1 MHKRSEKHLTLL
13 LALTL
18 ILGAVHAT
26 AGGVAA
32 ESQPTDMGITGK
44 IVSISGSSL
53 ALYAAEMSV
62 PTGNIGTPPQG
73 GNPGQ
78 GSMPPQGGQPSEG
91 GQQQPGGGQPPQDGQ
106 EPPTPPDGANGQQP
120 PDLPSGQAGPGEF
133 PGITAGGQGAMPTM
147 EWTFST
153 EQTVYTLSQTTEVF
167 ENVLG
172 VTANIATGQL
182 ATGDVVRIW
191 QNDAG
196 EVTRI
201 ERMQTI

>member
-18 ILGAVHAT
+18 ILGAAHAT
-26 AGGVAA
+26 SGGVAA
-32 ESQPTDMGITGK
+32 ESLPMDMGITGK
-44 IVSISGSSL
+44 IASISENSL
-53 ALYAAEMSV
+53 TLYLGGMSA
-62 PTGNIGTPPQG
+62 PPEGMGTPPQG
-73 GNPGQ
+73 GQ
-78 GSMPPQGGQPSEG
+78 PPDGGQP
-91 GQQQPGGGQPPQDGQ
+91 QPGGGQPPQDGQ

-120 PDLPSGQAGPGEF
+120 PDLPSGQAGPGEA
-133 PGITAGGQGAMPTM
+133 PGMTAGGQGAMPTM
-147 EWTFST
+147 EWTFSA
-153 EQTVYTLSQTTEVF
+153 EPTVYTLSQKTEVF

-182 ATGDVVRIW
+182 TTGDVVRIW

-201 ERMQTI
+201 ERMQTS

>member
-26 AGGVAA
+26 AGGVSA
-32 ESQPTDMGITGK
+32 ENQPIEMGITGK
-44 IVSISGSSL
+44 IASISGSNL
-53 ALYAAEMSV
+53 TLYPAEMST
-62 PTGNIGTPPQG
+62 PTGDMGTPPQG
-73 GNPGQ
+73 GNPSQ
-78 GSMPPQGGQPSEG
+78 GSEPPQGGQPPE
-91 GQQQPGGGQPPQDGQ
+91 GGQPPQDGQ
-106 EPPTPPDGANGQQP
+106 EPPTPPDGTNGQQP
-120 PDLPSGQAGPGEF
+120 PDLPLGQASPGEA

-153 EQTVYTLSQTTEVF
+153 EPAVYTLSQNTEVF

-172 VTANIATGQL
+172 VTSNIATSQL
-182 ATGDVVRIW
+182 AAGNVVRIW